1 MKKISLFTCVLFIT
15 MFAHSQTLPQ
25 PSVFAENQSPG
36 MEVSI
41 SPNPIKN
48 YFVVKV
54 NSVDFS
60 QAQISVYNMV
70 GKRLS
75 VRDVELET
83 GKNIFSY
90 PGIDLF
96 PGNYFVAVKTNK
108 GSIVKKV
115 TIE

>member
-1 MKKISLFTCVLFIT
+1 MKKISLFISVLFFT
-15 MFAHSQTLPQ
+15 LYSHSQTLPQ
-25 PSVFAENQSPG
+25 TDAFAKNQNPG
-36 MEVSI
+36 MEVTI

-54 NSVDFS
+54 NSDEFS
-60 QAQISVYNMV
+60 PAQISVYNMV

-75 VRDVELET
+75 VRAVELEVGRNNFT
-83 GKNIFSY
+83 Y

-96 PGNYFVAVKTNK
+96 PGNYFVSVTTNK